1 MLNGEVGTDVGGYR
15 EVEQVEL
22 ANSVSSIEHGD
33 CRYTVQRQPRVRHTA
48 TDTVSTSPEE
58 CRPPPVCYGH
68 PTHTQRRR
76 QICLHERE
84 RQPGKQRPLVTV
96 ILVNMNVTCAVLR
109 CHGTAASPASVSYAV
124 HIILLLHKLSAT
136 VAQCEHYVRQLD
148 RQFVCKISGSVFRL
162 FA

>member
-96 ILVNMNVTCAVLR
+96 ILVNMNVTCGA
-109 CHGTAASPASVSYAV
+109 TALPP
-124 HIILLLHKLSAT
+124 LLHQSHTPFTLYYCCTNSLQQLHSVNTEFITT
-136 VAQCEHYVRQLD
+136 VNSLPLPVAVNYGHLTPSHV
-148 RQFVCKISGSVFRL
+148 
-162 FA
+162 